1 MPFTTNHDFGH
12 LLQNTVPAPRAR
24 TIAYNV
30 VGPISTLGFKSTTLA
45 QLISRYATMDP
56 ILISSTS
63 DKRKNPP
70 LVAPPAAKKKRTTK
84 KILIEV
90 TSFLS

>member
-1 MPFTTNHDFGH
+1 
-12 LLQNTVPAPRAR
+12 
-24 TIAYNV
+24 
-30 VGPISTLGFKSTTLA
+30 
-45 QLISRYATMDP
+45 
-56 ILISSTS
+56 
-63 DKRKNPP
+63 

>member
-1 MPFTTNHDFGH
+1 MILATLAEYSTCPSS
-12 LLQNTVPAPRAR
+12 RE
-24 TIAYNV
+24 IAYNV

-45 QLISRYATMDP
+45 QLMARYDTMDP
-56 ILISSTS
+56 TLISSTS
-63 DKRKNPP
+63 DKRKALP

-84 KILIEV
+84 KVPIEV